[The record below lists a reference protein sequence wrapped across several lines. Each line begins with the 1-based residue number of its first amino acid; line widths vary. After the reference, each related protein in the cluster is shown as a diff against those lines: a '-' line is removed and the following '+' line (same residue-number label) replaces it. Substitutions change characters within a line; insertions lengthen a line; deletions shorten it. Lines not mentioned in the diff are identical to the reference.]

1 MNENLTNPSKLC
13 AHYRIGKDRMEQILA
28 PLEPVLVMPFGRGTM
43 RLYDPNKAHARV
55 ETVLAEEAAQ
65 RAAVAKPAPT
75 KTPETPPFDLLPVI
89 TQLNTLTQ
97 LVANLTSEVSRL
109 RADALGRLD
118 VIALK
123 AELDAIVTDGKDDAP
138 VVLDGTVKPPAA
150 EPQPSKTTKA
160 EKIKVA
166 LVAVPASMANRLRQQ
181 FGDVF
186 DFKFLESKDAT
197 SGSFSALVGGSTYVI
212 GMLDFMN
219 HGIGGI
225 ERNGRYTYIP
235 LKGGQSKLLDKL
247 NELFA
252 QVTEPA

>member
-1 MNENLTNPSKLC
+1 MKDNLTNPSQLC
-13 AHYRIGKDRMEQILA
+13 AKYKVGKDRMEQMLSTV
-28 PLEPVLVMPFGRGTM
+28 EPVLVMPFGRGTM
-43 RLYDPNKAHARV
+43 RLYDPAKANARI

-65 RAAVAKPAPT
+65 RAAAAAKPTPAPVSDA
-75 KTPETPPFDLLPVI
+75 PPFDLLPII

-97 LVANLTSEVSRL
+97 LVANLTTEVSRL

-123 AELDAIVTDGKDDAP
+123 AELDTIVVDKADDAP
-138 VVLDGTVKPPAA
+138 TALDGTVKQPAPAA
-150 EPQPSKTTKA
+150 QPSKP
-160 EKIKVA
+160 EKIKVT

-186 DFKFLESKDAT
+186 DLKFLDSKDAV
-197 SGSFSALVGGSTYVI
+197 SNSFSQRVGDAQFVI

-219 HGIGGI
+219 HGISGI
-225 ERNGRYTYIP
+225 ERNASYTYIP

>member
-1 MNENLTNPSKLC
+1 MKDNLTNPSVLC
-13 AHYRIGKDRMEQILA
+13 AKYHIGKERLDQILA
-28 PLEPVLVMPFGRGTM
+28 PLEPVLTMPFGRGIM
-43 RLYDPNKAHARV
+43 RLYDPAKAHARI
-55 ETVLAEEAAQ
+55 ETYLAEEATAKK
-65 RAAVAKPAPT
+65 AAEPKPAQ
-75 KTPETPPFDLLPVI
+75 EVAPPFDMLPII

-97 LVANLTSEVSRL
+97 LVANLSTEVSRL
-109 RADALGRLD
+109 RADTLGRLD

-123 AELDAIVTDGKDDAP
+123 SELDAIVADPADDTP
-138 VVLDGTVKPPAA
+138 VVLDGTVKQPAA
-150 EPQPSKTTKA
+150 QPVEQ

-166 LVAVPASMANRLRQQ
+166 LVAVPPGMADRMHRQ

-186 DFKFLESKDAT
+186 DLKFLDSKEAAA
-197 SGSFSALVGGSTYVI
+197 SSFSQRVGDAQFVI

-219 HGIGGI
+219 HGISGI
-225 ERNGRYTYIP
+225 ERNAGYTYIP

>member
-1 MNENLTNPSKLC
+1 MKDNLTNPSQLC
-13 AHYRIGKDRMEQILA
+13 AKYKVGKERMDQMLSTV
-28 PLEPVLVMPFGRGTM
+28 EPVLVMPFGRGTM
-43 RLYDPNKAHARV
+43 RLYDPAKAHARI

-65 RAAVAKPAPT
+65 RAAAAKPTPVQAPDA
-75 KTPETPPFDLLPVI
+75 PPFDLLPVI

-97 LVANLTSEVSRL
+97 LVANLTTEVSRL

-123 AELDAIVTDGKDDAP
+123 AELDAIVVDKADDAP
-138 VVLDGTVKPPAA
+138 AVLDGTVKQPAPAA
-150 EPQPSKTTKA
+150 QPSKP
-160 EKIKVA
+160 EKIKLA
-166 LVAVPASMANRLRQQ
+166 LVAVPAGMASRLHQQ

-186 DFKFLESKDAT
+186 DLKFLDSKDAV
-197 SGSFSALVGGSTYVI
+197 GNSFSQRVGDAQFVI

-219 HGIGGI
+219 HGISGI
-225 ERNGRYTYIP
+225 ERNASYTYIP
-235 LKGGQSKLLDKL
+235 LKGGQSKLVDKL

>member
-13 AHYRIGKDRMEQILA
+13 AQYRIGKDRMEQILA

-43 RLYDPNKAHARV
+43 RLYDPAKAKARI
-55 ETVLAEEAAQ
+55 ETALAEEAAQ
-65 RAAVAKPAPT
+65 RTPAKAPSAVEVPQV
-75 KTPETPPFDLLPVI
+75 DLLPVI

-97 LVANLTSEVSRL
+97 LVANLTTEVSRL

-123 AELDAIVTDGKDDAP
+123 AELDAIVTDGKDDAHD
-138 VVLDGTVKPPAA
+138 VLDGTVKQPAV
-150 EPQPSKTTKA
+150 EQLPVKTTKV

-186 DFKFLESKDAT
+186 DFKFLDSKDAV
-197 SGSFSALVGGSTYVI
+197 GNSFSQRVGDAQFVI

-225 ERNGRYTYIP
+225 ERNASYTYIP